1 MNALGNLLGTPLA
14 QAIGWALVHLLW
26 QGLLVAAILAATLAL
41 LSRQSANARYLASCG
56 ALALLVV
63 LGAATAY
70 RSYEGGGVSGVG
82 SRSETSTIALP
93 ASLEASSSDAGVLV
107 GSDTRHPSPDTRF
120 ELSTIAKAQL
130 PKVVLIWL
138 VGVLLLSVRLLFG
151 WLRAHAIA
159 KRNATD
165 AAPEWQ
171 RAARRLA
178 HALNLRRA
186 VQLLESAAVEVPTV
200 IGWLRPVVLL
210 PAATLTGLST
220 EQMEMILAHE
230 LAHVRRNDF
239 FVNLMQAVV
248 ETLLFYHPA
257 VWWISNRIR
266 VEREHC
272 CDDVAVSVT
281 GNALVYAR
289 ALTRLEE
296 LRVADAQAFI
306 AANGGSLI
314 GRIRRLAGARVESP
328 NAPSRFVAGA
338 ALLVVLVALIIAPSL
353 PLRGE
358 QQKAVEAKAAT
369 PKPQTAQSSVE
380 VKAET
385 AESDVETETPEA
397 DANDSMVPA
406 IAPRA
411 TIEGGVRGGVEGGV
425 AGGIAGGIA
434 EGIAGGI
441 ADGVVGGVV
450 GNVAPIAPRA
460 FMWEGRPMIAIAP
473 MARATTTV
481 APRIAVN
488 IAPTVRAIA
497 ATAPRIAMSAIR
509 GYEYAYELETPEP
522 PEPPDTPGTPR
533 PAHTPRPP
541 RLPRAARHHIGEG
554 GKLTVDDLI
563 ELRACGVTPAYIDAM
578 RSAGLGQLSL
588 DEIAEMRSV
597 GVTPDYISALRSA
610 GIKFDSARNV
620 TELRAIGVTGEYVA
634 QMRAAGY
641 GSLTTTQLAEMRA
654 MGVFPAYVKQLNDAG
669 YHNLTANDLVE
680 LRAQGVNPEFI
691 KSLSDAGYTNLSV
704 KDLVRMAAMGVNAD
718 FIRDL
723 AKYKVK

>member
-41 LSRQSANARYLASCG
+41 LSKQSANARYLASCG

-70 RSYEGGGVSGVG
+70 RSYEGSGELGVG
-82 SRSETSTIALP
+82 SGSVSTPLLVNDPAAETSAPSQATISQTPQSTPHTPFLAL
-93 ASLEASSSDAGVLV
+93 
-107 GSDTRHPSPDTRF
+107 
-120 ELSTIAKAQL
+120 AKAQL

-138 VGVLLLSVRLLFG
+138 TGVLLLSVRLLFG

-358 QQKAVEAKAAT
+358 QQKAAEAKAAT

-397 DANDSMVPA
+397 DVNDSMVPA

-411 TIEGGVRGGVEGGV
+411 AIEGGVRGGVEGG
-425 AGGIAGGIA
+425 IAGGIA
-434 EGIAGGI
+434 DGIAGGI
-441 ADGVVGGVV
+441 ADGVIGGVAV
-450 GNVAPIAPRA
+450 NVAPIAPRA

-473 MARATTTV
+473 LARATV
-481 APRIAVN
+481 APGVAVN

-509 GYEYAYELETPEP
+509 GYEYAYEQETPEP
-522 PEPPDTPGTPR
+522 PEAPDTPGTPR

-563 ELRACGVTPAYIDAM
+563 ELRATGVTPAYIDAM
-578 RSAGLGQLSL
+578 RAAGLGQLSL
-588 DEIAEMRSV
+588 DEIAEMKAV

-641 GSLTTTQLAEMRA
+641 GSLTTKQLAEMRA

-691 KSLSDAGYTNLSV
+691 KSLNDAGYTNLSV

>member
-1 MNALGNLLGTPLA
+1 MNGLGNLLGTPLA

-41 LSRQSANARYLASCG
+41 LSKQSANARYLASCG
-56 ALALLVV
+56 ALVVLVI

-70 RSYEGGGVSGVG
+70 RSYDGGRVSGVG
-82 SRSETSTIALP
+82 SRSETGTIALP
-93 ASLEASSSDAGVLV
+93 ANLDASPSDAGALV
-107 GSDTRHPSPDTRF
+107 GSDTRQPAPDTR
-120 ELSTIAKAQL
+120 IKAQL
-130 PKVVLIWL
+130 PKIVLIWL

-159 KRNATD
+159 KRNATN

-178 HALNLRRA
+178 HALDLRRA

-306 AANGGSLI
+306 SANGGSLI
-314 GRIRRLAGARVESP
+314 GRIRRLAGARAESP

-358 QQKAVEAKAAT
+358 QQKAADSKAAT
-369 PKPQTAQSSVE
+369 PKAQTAQSSVE

-385 AESDVETETPEA
+385 VEPDVEAGTPEA
-397 DANDSMVPA
+397 DVDDSMVPA

-411 TIEGGVRGGVEGGV
+411 AIEGGVRGGVEGGV
-425 AGGIAGGIA
+425 EGGIA

-441 ADGVVGGVV
+441 ADGVVGGVA
-450 GNVAPIAPRA
+450 GNAAPIAPRA

-473 MARATTTV
+473 IARATV
-481 APRIAVN
+481 
-488 IAPTVRAIA
+488 
-497 ATAPRIAMSAIR
+497 APRIAMSAIR
-509 GYEYAYELETPEP
+509 GYEYAWEQETPEPPEP

-533 PAHTPRPP
+533 PARTPRAP
-541 RLPRAARHHIGEG
+541 RLPRARHHIGEG

-563 ELRACGVTPAYIDAM
+563 ELRATGVTPAYIDAM
-578 RSAGLGQLSL
+578 RGVGLGQLSL
-588 DEIAEMRSV
+588 DEIAGMKSA

-620 TELRAIGVTGEYVA
+620 TELRAIGVTAEYAA

-641 GSLTTTQLAEMRA
+641 GNLTTKQLVEMRA
-654 MGVFPAYVKQLNDAG
+654 MGVSPAYVKQLNDAG
-669 YHNLTANDLVE
+669 YHNLTPNELVE
-680 LRAQGVNPEFI
+680 LRAQSVNPEFI
-691 KSLSDAGYTNLSV
+691 KSLNDAGYTNLSV
-704 KDLVRMAAMGVNAD
+704 KDLVRMSAMGVNAD

>member
-1 MNALGNLLGTPLA
+1 MNGFDNLFGTPLA

-41 LSRQSANARYLASCG
+41 LSKQSANARYLASCG
-56 ALALLVV
+56 ALIALVS

-70 RSYEGGGVSGVG
+70 RSYDGGHATVAGSG
-82 SRSETSTIALP
+82 SETSNIL
-93 ASLEASSSDAGVLV
+93 ASLKTPVPETSALI
-107 GSDTRHPSPDTRF
+107 SDTRQPAPGTRF
-120 ELSTIAKAQL
+120 NLPTFAKAQL
-130 PKVVLIWL
+130 PKIVLAWMI
-138 VGVLLLSVRLLFG
+138 GVLLLSIRLLFG

-178 HALNLRRA
+178 HALKLRRA

-272 CDDVAVSVT
+272 CDDVAVSVS

-314 GRIRRLAGARVESP
+314 GRIRRLAGARAESP

-338 ALLVVLVALIIAPSL
+338 ALLTVLIALIVAPSL
-353 PLRGE
+353 PLRGQ
-358 QQKAVEAKAAT
+358 QQKADPKPT
-369 PKPQTAQSSVE
+369 PKPQASQSSVE
-380 VKAET
+380 VKAEP
-385 AESDVETETPEA
+385 AESDDDGEDLSDDQTDP
-397 DANDSMVPA
+397 MIPA
-406 IAPRA
+406 LAPMA
-411 TIEGGVRGGVEGGV
+411 AIEGIPGGVSGGIEGAVADGVEGGV
-425 AGGIAGGIA
+425 AAIAP
-434 EGIAGGI
+434 
-441 ADGVVGGVV
+441 VT
-450 GNVAPIAPRA
+450 PRA
-460 FMWEGRPMIAIAP
+460 FAWSGQPVPAFAPMMRATMATTPSIAIAP
-473 MARATTTV
+473 TARAFAAV
-481 APRIAVN
+481 SPRIA
-488 IAPTVRAIA
+488 I
-497 ATAPRIAMSAIR
+497 SALPALAW
-509 GYEYAYELETPEP
+509 EDESDTPEP
-522 PEPPDTPGTPR
+522 PEVPGTPR
-533 PAHTPRPP
+533 PARAPRPP
-541 RLPRAARHHIGEG
+541 REPRVRHHIGEG
-554 GKLTVDDLI
+554 GKLTIDDLI
-563 ELRACGVTPAYIDAM
+563 ELRAAGVTPAYIDKM
-578 RSAGLGQLSL
+578 RGAGLGELSL
-588 DEIAEMRSV
+588 DEIAQMKAVGVSPEYLASLRDAGLKIESARSAAEMR
-597 GVTPDYISALRSA
+597 AM
-610 GIKFDSARNV
+610 
-620 TELRAIGVTGEYVA
+620 GVTGEYIA

-641 GSLTTTQLAEMRA
+641 GSLAGRQLVELRA
-654 MGVFPAYVKQLNDAG
+654 MGVSPAYVKQLSDAG
-669 YHNLTANDLVE
+669 YRNLSSRDLVE
-680 LRAQGVNPEFI
+680 LKAQGVTPDFI
-691 KSLSDAGYTNLSV
+691 KSLADAGYTNLSV

-723 AKYKVK
+723 SKYKVK

>member
-1 MNALGNLLGTPLA
+1 MNGLGNLFGTPLA

-41 LSRQSANARYLASCG
+41 LSKQSANVRYLASCG
-56 ALALLVV
+56 ALMLLVI
-63 LGAATAY
+63 LGTATAY
-70 RSYEGGGVSGVG
+70 RSYDAGRATVAGSG
-82 SRSETSTIALP
+82 SETNDAALL
-93 ASLEASSSDAGVLV
+93 ASLKAPTRESNAFA
-107 GSDTRHPSPDTRF
+107 DTRQPAADTRF
-120 ELSTIAKAQL
+120 NLASFAKAQL
-130 PKVVLIWL
+130 PKVVLAWL
-138 VGVLLLSVRLLFG
+138 IGVLVLSIRLLFG

-159 KRNATD
+159 KRNAID

-171 RAARRLA
+171 RAAHRLA
-178 HALNLRRA
+178 HALKLRRA

-272 CDDVAVSVT
+272 CDDVAVSVS

-314 GRIRRLAGARVESP
+314 GRIRRLAGARAESP

-338 ALLVVLVALIIAPSL
+338 ALLTVLIALIVAPSL
-353 PLRGE
+353 PLRGQ
-358 QQKAVEAKAAT
+358 QQKADPKPT
-369 PKPQTAQSSVE
+369 PKPQASQSSVE

-385 AESDVETETPEA
+385 VESDDDGEDVSDDQTDP
-397 DANDSMVPA
+397 MIPA
-406 IAPRA
+406 LAPHA
-411 TIEGGVRGGVEGGV
+411 AIEGGVEGGIEGGVEGGV
-425 AGGIAGGIA
+425 AAIAPA
-434 EGIAGGI
+434 T
-441 ADGVVGGVV
+441 
-450 GNVAPIAPRA
+450 PRA
-460 FMWEGRPMIAIAP
+460 FHWEGRPAIAFAP
-473 MARATTTV
+473 MARAYAATT
-481 APRIAVN
+481 PRIA
-488 IAPTVRAIA
+488 IAPTVRAVTA
-497 ATAPRIAMSAIR
+497 VAPRIAMSALP
-509 GYEYAYELETPEP
+509 GFAWADDSETPEP
-522 PEPPDTPGTPR
+522 PEAPSAPGTPR
-533 PAHTPRPP
+533 AARAPRPP
-541 RLPRAARHHIGEG
+541 REPRVRHHIGEG
-554 GKLTVDDLI
+554 GKLTIDDLI
-563 ELRACGVTPAYIDAM
+563 ELRAAGVTPAYIDTM
-578 RSAGLGQLSL
+578 RNAGLGELTL
-588 DEIAEMRSV
+588 DEITQMKAV
-597 GVTPDYISALRSA
+597 GVTPDYISELRKSS
-610 GIKFDSARNV
+610 IKIDGARGV
-620 TELRAIGVTGEYVA
+620 VELRAMGVTGDYIT

-641 GSLTTTQLAEMRA
+641 GDLNTRQLVELRA
-654 MGVFPAYVKQLNDAG
+654 MGVSSAYVKQLSDAG
-669 YHNLTANDLVE
+669 YKNLSARDLVE
-680 LRAQGVNPEFI
+680 LKAQGVNPDFI
-691 KSLSDAGYTNLSV
+691 KSLADAGYTNLSV
-704 KDLVRMAAMGVNAD
+704 KDLVRMAAMGVNAE

>member
-1 MNALGNLLGTPLA
+1 MNGISNLLGTPLA
-14 QAIGWALVHLLW
+14 QAIGWALLHLLW

-41 LSRQSANARYLASCG
+41 LARQSANARYLASCG
-56 ALALLVV
+56 ALVLLVV

-70 RSYEGGGVSGVG
+70 RSYDGSGELGVG
-82 SRSETSTIALP
+82 SGREVSVSPVPAP
-93 ASLEASSSDAGVLV
+93 ASGSDGNAESAISQNPPPTPHSPLTSLASFAKSHLPQIVLV
-107 GSDTRHPSPDTRF
+107 
-120 ELSTIAKAQL
+120 
-130 PKVVLIWL
+130 WL
-138 VGVLLLSVRLLFG
+138 TGVLLLSVRLLFG

-159 KRNATD
+159 KRNASD

-171 RAARRLA
+171 RIAARLA
-178 HALNLRRA
+178 NALNLRRA

-230 LAHVRRNDF
+230 LAHIRRNDF

-272 CDDVAVSVT
+272 CDDVAVSVS

-296 LRVADAQAFI
+296 LRIEDTQAFV

-338 ALLVVLVALIIAPSL
+338 ALLTVLLALIIAPSL

-358 QQKAVEAKAAT
+358 QQKADPPAPKPKAA
-369 PKPQTAQSSVE
+369 QTTVD
-380 VKAET
+380 VKASEEGQ
-385 AESDVETETPEA
+385 AS
-397 DANDSMVPA
+397 DANDEADVSDEADDPMPVV
-406 IAPRA
+406 APRPA
-411 TIEGGVRGGVEGGV
+411 MAGVRDGIASGIEGG
-425 AGGIAGGIA
+425 IAS
-434 EGIAGGI
+434 GIAGGI
-441 ADGVVGGVV
+441 ADGVIDGIVA
-450 GNVAPIAPRA
+450 NVAPVIAVPAVPR
-460 FMWEGRPMIAIAP
+460 MRPAIAIAP
-473 MARATTTV
+473 PSRM
-481 APRIAVN
+481 
-488 IAPTVRAIA
+488 AIA
-497 ATAPRIAMSAIR
+497 APRAAWRMAVLDQLD
-509 GYEYAYELETPEP
+509 APEP
-522 PEPPDTPGTPR
+522 PEAPLA
-533 PAHTPRPP
+533 PAVWNVRKN
-541 RLPRAARHHIGEG
+541 RRHIGEG

-563 ELRACGVTPAYIDAM
+563 ELRSSGVTPAYIDSM
-578 RSAGLGQLSL
+578 RSAGLGELSL
-588 DEIAEMRSV
+588 DDIAEMRAV
-597 GVTPDYISALRSA
+597 GVTPEYIRSLRDA
-610 GIKFDSARNV
+610 GVKFDNV
-620 TELRAIGVTGEYVA
+620 RHITELRAIGVTGDYIA

-641 GSLTTTQLAEMRA
+641 ANLTSKELASLRA
-654 MGVFPAYVKQLNDAG
+654 MNVTPAYVKQLSEAG
-669 YHNLTANDLVE
+669 YKNVTTRELIE
-680 LRAQGVNPEFI
+680 LRAQNISPEFI
-691 KSLSDAGYTNLSV
+691 KSLNDAGYTNLSV
-704 KDLVRMAAMGVNAD
+704 KDLVRMAAMGVNAE

>member
-1 MNALGNLLGTPLA
+1 MNGIGTLLGTPLA
-14 QAIGWALVHLLW
+14 QAIGWALLHLLW
-26 QGLLVAAILAATLAL
+26 QGVLVAAILAATLAL
-41 LSRQSANARYLASCG
+41 LARQSANARYLASCG

-70 RSYEGGGVSGVG
+70 RFYDGDRESGVG
-82 SRSETSTIALP
+82 GRSELALLAATAP
-93 ASLEASSSDAGVLV
+93 DESLQSQSSDPRPPTPDSRFTTLATFAKSHLPQIVLVWLTGVL
-107 GSDTRHPSPDTRF
+107 F
-120 ELSTIAKAQL
+120 LSI
-130 PKVVLIWL
+130 
-138 VGVLLLSVRLLFG
+138 RLLFG

-159 KRNATD
+159 KRNATG

-171 RAARRLA
+171 RAAGRLA
-178 HALNLRRA
+178 HALKLRRA

-257 VWWISNRIR
+257 VWWISHRIR

-272 CDDVAVSVT
+272 CDDVAVSVS
-281 GNALVYAR
+281 GKPLVYAR

-296 LRVADAQAFI
+296 LRVEDAQAFV

-314 GRIRRLAGARVESP
+314 GRIRRLAGTRIESP

-338 ALLVVLVALIIAPSL
+338 ALLTVLLALLIAPSL
-353 PLRGE
+353 PLRGQ
-358 QQKAVEAKAAT
+358 QQKADTPT
-369 PKPQTAQSSVE
+369 PKPQVSQTTVD

-385 AESDVETETPEA
+385 ADADDDMDAEPPEA
-397 DANDSMVPA
+397 EGVPEPPEPPTPA
-406 IAPRA
+406 IAPRPV
-411 TIEGGVRGGVEGGV
+411 ICGIPGGIR
-425 AGGIAGGIA
+425 GGIAGGIPS
-434 EGIAGGI
+434 GIAGGIPGGI
-441 ADGVVGGVV
+441 ADGVVDGIVDGVTDGV
-450 GNVAPIAPRA
+450 MVNVAPAIAMTQRVRPMVAMAAPRVAVTAPMVAIAAPRA
-460 FMWEGRPMIAIAP
+460 AMRALANLDFSGIEG
-473 MARATTTV
+473 V
-481 APRIAVN
+481 
-488 IAPTVRAIA
+488 PT
-497 ATAPRIAMSAIR
+497 
-509 GYEYAYELETPEP
+509 
-522 PEPPDTPGTPR
+522 TPR
-533 PAHTPRPP
+533 PDGYRKHR
-541 RLPRAARHHIGEG
+541 HIGEG

-563 ELRACGVTPAYIDAM
+563 ELRAAGVTPAYIDTM
-578 RSAGLGQLSL
+578 RGAGLGELSL
-588 DEIAEMRSV
+588 DEIAEMKAV
-597 GVTPDYISALRSA
+597 GVTPEYIRALRDA

-620 TELRAIGVTGEYVA
+620 TELRAIGVTGEYAA

-641 GSLTTTQLAEMRA
+641 ANLTTKQLANLRA
-654 MGVFPAYVKQLNDAG
+654 VGVSPAYVKQIADAG
-669 YHNLTANDLVE
+669 YHNLTPNELVE

-691 KSLSDAGYTNLSV
+691 KSLHDAGYTNLSV

>member
-41 LSRQSANARYLASCG
+41 LSKQSANARYLASCG
-56 ALALLVV
+56 ALVLLVI

-70 RSYEGGGVSGVG
+70 RSYEGGGELGVG
-82 SRSETSTIALP
+82 SGSVSTPLIIDDSSTETSTPSQATISQTPQSTPHTPFL
-93 ASLEASSSDAGVLV
+93 VL
-107 GSDTRHPSPDTRF
+107 
-120 ELSTIAKAQL
+120 AKAQL

-138 VGVLLLSVRLLFG
+138 TGVLLLSVRLLFG

-178 HALNLRRA
+178 HALDLRRA

-314 GRIRRLAGARVESP
+314 GRIRRLAGTRVESP

-338 ALLVVLVALIIAPSL
+338 ALLVVLVALIVAPSL

-358 QQKAVEAKAAT
+358 QQKATAGKATT

-385 AESDVETETPEA
+385 VESDVETETPEA
-397 DANDSMVPA
+397 DVNDSVVPA

-411 TIEGGVRGGVEGGV
+411 AIEGGVRGGVEGGV
-425 AGGIAGGIA
+425 EG
-434 EGIAGGI
+434 GIAGGI

-450 GNVAPIAPRA
+450 GNVAPIAPRV
-460 FMWEGRPMIAIAP
+460 FMWEGQPSIAVAP
-473 MARATTTV
+473 MVRATTAV
-481 APRIAVN
+481 APRIAVS

-497 ATAPRIAMSAIR
+497 ATAPRMAMNAVR
-509 GYEYAYELETPEP
+509 GYEYAWEQETPEP
-522 PEPPDTPGTPR
+522 PELPDTPGTPR
-533 PAHTPRPP
+533 AARTPRPP
-541 RLPRAARHHIGEG
+541 RLPRVARHHIGEG

-563 ELRACGVTPAYIDAM
+563 ELRATGVTPAYIDAM
-578 RSAGLGQLSL
+578 RGAGMGQLSL
-588 DEIAEMRSV
+588 DEIAEMKAV
-597 GVTPDYISALRSA
+597 GVTPDYISALRNA

-641 GSLTTTQLAEMRA
+641 GSLTTKQLAEMRA

-669 YHNLTANDLVE
+669 YHNLTANELVE
-680 LRAQGVNPEFI
+680 LRAQGVTPEFI
-691 KSLSDAGYTNLSV
+691 KSLNDAGYTNLPV